1 MNPVSTVL
9 SVLLLTAIELT
20 AQTSLNHFH
29 LLRSSRD
36 KERLWFLPYLASAL
50 YASIAFVL
58 LNSYRYSS
66 MARIEVYWDAATT
79 IIVPLAA
86 MILFRSD
93 INGYGWLGIA
103 MTVAGALILAFS
115 GDM

>member
-1 MNPVSTVL
+1 MNTNTIS
-9 SVLLLTAIELT
+9 S
-20 AQTSLNHFH
+20 SLNHFH
-29 LLRSSRD
+29 LLRSSGD

-50 YASIAFVL
+50 YASIALVL

-66 MARIEVYWDAATT
+66 MAHIEVYWDAATT

-93 INGYGWLGIA
+93 INGYGWLGIM
-103 MTVAGALILAFS
+103 MTVAGALLLACS
-115 GDM
+115 NDI